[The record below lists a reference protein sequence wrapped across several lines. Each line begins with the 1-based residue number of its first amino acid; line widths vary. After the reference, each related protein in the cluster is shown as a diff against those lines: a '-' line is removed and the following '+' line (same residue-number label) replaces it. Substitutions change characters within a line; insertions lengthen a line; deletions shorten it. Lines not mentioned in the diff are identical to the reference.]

1 MGHHPVADAPA
12 AAGVS
17 PRRLLHEIRVDP
29 GVTAPLGGLNP
40 YSPHYARIGKQFHRL
55 LIEQTGLHRGSRLL
69 DVGCGTGRLAHPL
82 QDFLEGDYHGFD
94 VHPHF
99 IDYCQQTYTKKNF
112 HFKHVDI
119 LHDEYNP
126 TGKLDPA
133 TFEFPYPSRSFD
145 VVAAVAIFNHFH
157 TRWVFQYVREI
168 ARVLKPK
175 GTFLGTILLLN
186 QQSME
191 FINRRQKP
199 PYQFSHRTPE
209 SWHDFQDRPLFNVVH
224 PEEGIRRVFIKS
236 NLMLREPIRYG
247 EWCESK
253 IALAGPDVLVA
264 RKGGWGN

>member
-1 MGHHPVADAPA
+1 MGDHPVADAPA
-12 AAGVS
+12 ATGVS

-40 YSPHYARIGKQFHRL
+40 YSPHFARIGKQFHQL
-55 LIEQTGLHRGSRLL
+55 LIEHAGLHKNSRLL

-82 QDFLEGDYHGFD
+82 QDFLEVDYHGFD

-99 IDYCQQTYTKKNF
+99 IDYCQKTYRKKNF
-112 HFKHVDI
+112 KFKHVDVR
-119 LHDEYNP
+119 HDEYNP
-126 TGKLDPA
+126 GGTLDPA
-133 TFEFPYPSRSFD
+133 KFEFPYPSRSFD
-145 VVAAVAIFNHFH
+145 VVTAIAVFNHLH
-157 TRWVFQYVREI
+157 TKWVFQYVREI

-175 GTFLGTILLLN
+175 GIFLGTMLLLN

-191 FINRRQKP
+191 WINGRQKP

-209 SWHDFQDRPLFNVVH
+209 SWHDFEDRPLFNVAH

-236 NLMLREPIRYG
+236 NLMLREPVRYG

-253 IALAGPDVLVA
+253 IALAGPDVLIA
-264 RKGGWGN
+264 RKN